1 MTFLAVV
8 SAAFIACVI
17 IGQALKLLCAA
28 QRIKELNAEIYDTSR
43 FINRQ
48 HAAWEGMTLFGSLNV
63 AKAVELTD
71 ELEQKRMELE
81 MTLNEP
87 TR

>member
-1 MTFLAVV
+1 MTFLAVA
-8 SAAFIACVI
+8 SAAFIACVV
-17 IGQALKLLCAA
+17 IGQALKLLDAA

-48 HAAWEGMTLFGSLNV
+48 HAEWEEMTMFGAFSLSR
-63 AKAVELTD
+63 AVELTD